1 MGQCR
6 SLPWMSS
13 LTHPKRCGLTQEM
26 AEASLACTWGTRGS
40 GVQQEPTERHS
51 AVDTRLT
58 TLDPWRFIMVSKY
71 LPKYQHFLYK
81 GMVTWSQLA
90 ALDHNANTSR
100 NHVTVSTRENKGELY
115 YKVVFTKQS
124 KEWVAKP
131 VMEKT
136 TRGHL
141 QPVLD
146 AIVERK
152 NRDAADR
159 NTTLTAPHITQ
170 HCQGPS
176 TG

>member
-1 MGQCR
+1 
-6 SLPWMSS
+6 
-13 LTHPKRCGLTQEM
+13 
-26 AEASLACTWGTRGS
+26 
-40 GVQQEPTERHS
+40 
-51 AVDTRLT
+51 
-58 TLDPWRFIMVSKY
+58 
-71 LPKYQHFLYK
+71 
-81 GMVTWSQLA
+81 
-90 ALDHNANTSR
+90 
-100 NHVTVSTRENKGELY
+100 
-115 YKVVFTKQS
+115 VVFTKQS

-170 HCQGPS
+170 HCQVPGPDKAEVIAMHTS
-176 TG
+176 RFSAS